1 MSEISGY
8 IEEAIDKFRS
18 DKRRSAE
25 IRLCEGIERVVGEI
39 SGELHGPGSSSIS
52 HLVHYTGTDVVFD
65 MLDHSDE
72 EEEGGLRLYDT
83 VHGNDP
89 EEGTFLLRHWPD
101 REIEGPWM
109 WQESANGDSG
119 GGKGLELKK
128 QVEQGLYPGHAYVL
142 SFVPS
147 ACDEKNN
154 DRIVFW
160 REYGRQGA
168 GCSLSIPED
177 KLFAAGKCS
186 LVPYRVLYGG
196 DRVETLAERLNECL
210 LEPIETRIRSVEGS
224 ERMLFE
230 AAQPKVQEELQLFRY
245 LYKDIAYEHEKEYR
259 LVILE
264 SKGGTDVKPK
274 YEQKMN
280 GRGETVFRHYMTHES
295 LYSTQILG
303 RKSQV
308 ILGPTVPHKENV
320 EKTIDTLLH
329 RKSISGTEI
338 TSSGIRYRGR

>member
-1 MSEISGY
+1 MSEIDGY
-8 IEEAIDKFRS
+8 IEEAIDLFRS
-18 DKRRSAE
+18 DKPRSAE
-25 IRLCEGIERVVGEI
+25 IRLCEGIERVIAGI
-39 SGELHGPGSSSIS
+39 AAELHGPETSSIS
-52 HLVHYTGTDVVFD
+52 YLVHYTGTDVVFK
-65 MLDHSDE
+65 MLYDSDK
-72 EEEGGLRLYDT
+72 EGGLRLYDT

-101 REIEGPWM
+101 RENEEPWM

-119 GGKGLELKK
+119 GDEGLELKK

-147 ACDEKNN
+147 TCNEKNN

-196 DRVETLAERLNECL
+196 DRVEMFAERLNVCV
-210 LEPIETRIRSVEGS
+210 LEPIETRIRDVDGP
-224 ERMLFE
+224 ERKLFE
-230 AAQPKVQEELQLFRY
+230 EVQPKVREELQLFRY
-245 LYKDIAYEHEKEYR
+245 LYKDTAYEHEMEYR

-264 SKGGTDVKPK
+264 PKGETGVRPK
-274 YEQKMN
+274 YEQTTN
-280 GRGETVFRHYMTHES
+280 GRGETVFRHYTTHES

-303 RKSQV
+303 LGSQV

-329 RKSISGTEI
+329 WKGISGTKI

>member
-1 MSEISGY
+1 MKKVDCG
-8 IEEAIDKFRS
+8 
-18 DKRRSAE
+18 
-25 IRLCEGIERVVGEI
+25 
-39 SGELHGPGSSSIS
+39 
-52 HLVHYTGTDVVFD
+52 
-65 MLDHSDE
+65 
-72 EEEGGLRLYDT
+72 LYDT

-101 REIEGPWM
+101 GEKEGTWM
-109 WQESANGDSG
+109 WQESANGEPG
-119 GGKGLELKK
+119 GEEGLELKE

-147 ACDEKNN
+147 TCDEKNN

-177 KLFAAGKCS
+177 KLFAAAGKCS

-196 DRVETLAERLNECL
+196 NQVETLAERLKERL
-210 LEPIETRIRSVEGS
+210 LEPIETLVRDVDES

-230 AAQPKVQEELQLFRY
+230 AAQPKVREELQLFRY
-245 LYKDIAYEHEKEYR
+245 LYKDIAYEHEEEYR

-264 SKGGTDVKPK
+264 PKGETEVIPN
-274 YEQKMN
+274 YEQKTN
-280 GRGETVFRHYMTHES
+280 GRGETVFRHYVTHES

-303 RKSQV
+303 LGSQV

-320 EKTIDTLLH
+320 KKTIDTLQH
-329 RKSISGTEI
+329 RKSISGN
-338 TSSGIRYRGR
+338 GDHVLWNKVPR

>member
-1 MSEISGY
+1 MSEINGY
-8 IEEAIDKFRS
+8 IEEAIAKFRS

-25 IRLCEGIERVVGEI
+25 SRLCEGIEHIIRGI
-39 SGELHGPGSSSIS
+39 AAELHGPGSSSIS

-65 MLDHSDE
+65 MLDDGDKK
-72 EEEGGLRLYDT
+72 GGLRLYDT

-89 EEGTFLLRHWPD
+89 EEGTFLLRNWPD
-101 REIEGPWM
+101 GENEGPWM

-119 GGKGLELKK
+119 GDEGLELKE

-168 GCSLSIPED
+168 GCSLSIPKD

-196 DRVETLAERLNECL
+196 DQVETLAERLKERL
-210 LEPIETRIRSVEGS
+210 FEPIETRVRNVDES
-224 ERMLFE
+224 ERILFE
-230 AAQPKVQEELQLFRY
+230 AAQPKVREELQLFRY
-245 LYKDIAYEHEKEYR
+245 LYKDIAYEHEEEYR

-264 SKGGTDVKPK
+264 PRGETEVKSN
-274 YEQKMN
+274 YEQKTN
-280 GRGETVFRHYMTHES
+280 GRGETVFRHYVTHES

-303 RKSQV
+303 LGSQV

-320 EKTIDTLLH
+320 KKTIDTLQN

-338 TSSGIRYRGR
+338 TFSGIRYRGR